1 MPTVGPGESAA
12 PADLRAAQERRR
24 LLDAELPR
32 VREAATAW
40 RNALGA
46 LLAGLIGFGL
56 VRGRSD
62 VGQLA
67 DPWAVAVG
75 VLLLLALIA
84 GLAGALL
91 LVRAAHGRPTVVPMS
106 AVESRAVADHLEA
119 RSAAAALRR
128 GIALTLLC
136 VGLLVTAV
144 ATTWYGPPRK
154 GPALRVDS
162 PSGSVCGSVVR
173 LDAGAV
179 VLDTKLGEVRVVLD
193 HASALSPVEACP
205 P

>member
-1 MPTVGPGESAA
+1 MPTVGPGDGAA
-12 PADLRAAQERRR
+12 PADLRAAHERQR
-24 LLDAELPR
+24 LLEAELPR
-32 VREAATAW
+32 VRETATAW

-46 LLAGLIGFGL
+46 LLAGLIGFSL

-67 DPWAVAVG
+67 EPWAVTVG
-75 VLLLLALIA
+75 VLLLLALLA

-136 VGLLVTAV
+136 VALLVTAV
-144 ATTWYGPPRK
+144 ATTWYGPPHK
-154 GPALRVDS
+154 GPAIRVDS

-173 LDAGAV
+173 LDAGTV
-179 VLDTKLGEVRVVLD
+179 VLDTKMGEVSVVLD
-193 HASALSPVEACP
+193 QASALSAVEACP

>member
-1 MPTVGPGESAA
+1 MPTVGPGDGAV

-24 LLDAELPR
+24 LLEAELPR
-32 VREAATAW
+32 LREAATAW

-46 LLAGLIGFGL
+46 LLAGLIGFSL

-67 DPWAVAVG
+67 RFWAVTVG
-75 VLLLLALIA
+75 VLLLLALLA

-91 LVRAAHGRPTVVPMS
+91 LVRAAHGRPTVVPVS
-106 AVESRAVADHLEA
+106 QVENRAVADHLEA
-119 RSAAAALRR
+119 RSATAALRR

-154 GPALRVDS
+154 GPAIRVDS
-162 PSGSVCGSVVR
+162 PSASVCGSVVR
-173 LDAGAV
+173 LDAGTV
-179 VLDTKLGEVRVVLD
+179 VLDTTMGEVKVVLD
-193 HASALSPVEACP
+193 DATALSPVDACP